1 MKKTIKKTLST
12 ILALSLIA
20 TQVISNVYTVSATST
35 EFIVDVQSEA
45 IESMIDAQN
54 CITLST
60 SDHQEFF
67 DFGGEN
73 KEILL
78 GFNQKNFRT
87 LIEDDVKI
95 ILFIENVKSIAEK
108 AFLGDSQI
116 TIIYLFHGVE
126 HIGEYA
132 FSNNEKL
139 KNVTMTNSVT
149 NVCRGAF
156 ADNFALE
163 NVVFTRNNT
172 ENEYVF
178 TSGVDVCKNIGYEG
192 FDLTFDTI
200 CSKDENGKELPQ
212 ILNSSSSVFSGLK
225 LKNIMIPEGYVYVG
239 GNQFENCE
247 ATSIWFPN
255 TLEAFDGRF
264 KMPVNEDLIV
274 NTGNDVVA
282 KSLNSLYFGFGDS
295 NIDGR
300 IDNLDLVN
308 TAQALLKTKEFGW
321 KGKMSADINID
332 GVVDV
337 ADLAMLKQ
345 YLMGDT
351 VDNIK

>member
-116 TIIYLFHGVE
+116 TII
-126 HIGEYA
+126 
-132 FSNNEKL
+132 
-139 KNVTMTNSVT
+139 
-149 NVCRGAF
+149 
-156 ADNFALE
+156 
-163 NVVFTRNNT
+163 
-172 ENEYVF
+172 
-178 TSGVDVCKNIGYEG
+178 
-192 FDLTFDTI
+192 
-200 CSKDENGKELPQ
+200 
-212 ILNSSSSVFSGLK
+212 
-225 LKNIMIPEGYVYVG
+225 
-239 GNQFENCE
+239 
-247 ATSIWFPN
+247 
-255 TLEAFDGRF
+255 
-264 KMPVNEDLIV
+264 
-274 NTGNDVVA
+274 
-282 KSLNSLYFGFGDS
+282 
-295 NIDGR
+295 
-300 IDNLDLVN
+300 
-308 TAQALLKTKEFGW
+308 
-321 KGKMSADINID
+321 
-332 GVVDV
+332 
-337 ADLAMLKQ
+337 
-345 YLMGDT
+345 
-351 VDNIK
+351 